1 MHACEQKV
9 MLDVDLADLYQVTT
23 GNLNLAVKRNR
34 FPADFMFQLTK
45 DENALVLQS
54 AIAKK
59 GRGGRQTL
67 PYAFT
72 ELGVAMLSSV
82 LNTERA
88 VQINILIMRA
98 FVRLRTLLS
107 THKELARHLDEI
119 EARFSNQLTGHDQKR
134 SERALAGHGYPCS
147 A

>member
-1 MHACEQKV
+1 MHAIRTD
-9 MLDVDLADLYQVTT
+9 MPDTPASVDTETQIVPLEYIE
-23 GNLNLAVKRNR
+23 RR
-34 FPADFMFQLTK
+34 
-45 DENALVLQS
+45 
-54 AIAKK
+54 I
-59 GRGGRQTL
+59 
-67 PYAFT
+67 AFT

-107 THKELARHLDEI
+107 THKEPARHLDEI

>member
-1 MHACEQKV
+1 VLRLSCDRPEHAFLNV
-9 MLDVDLADLYQVTT
+9 FARYSQVTT
-23 GNLNLAVKRNR
+23 GNLNLAVKRNRIR

-72 ELGVAMLSSV
+72 ELDLSKK
-82 LNTERA
+82 T
-88 VQINILIMRA
+88 
-98 FVRLRTLLS
+98 
-107 THKELARHLDEI
+107 
-119 EARFSNQLTGHDQKR
+119 
-134 SERALAGHGYPCS
+134 
-147 A
+147 